1 MIRLVIRDVEGGE
14 ASFPVTGEV
23 VIGRSR
29 ECQIRFEDPS
39 VSRRH
44 ARVFLDY
51 GDAVI
56 EDLGS
61 PNGTLVN
68 RQRVAGPQRLKTGDS
83 IQIGTEKI
91 RVIETSPLE
100 DFAASTEVHM
110 RAQDARPIEESEHEG
125 KSVWD
130 DTLPFDR
137 KADSAAPAR
146 PAAPPVPAV
155 PGGNLKW
162 MVIGGA
168 AILLVVI
175 AWLVLTQ

>member
-1 MIRLVIRDVEGGE
+1 MIRLVIRDIEGGE

-51 GDAVI
+51 GEAVI

-68 RQRVAGPQRLKTGDS
+68 RQRVVGPLRLKTGDA

-110 RAQDARPIEESEHEG
+110 RAADARPIEASDHER
-125 KSVWD
+125 KTAWD

-137 KADSAAPAR
+137 KTDSPAPVPAPAASAAP
-146 PAAPPVPAV
+146 
-155 PGGNLKW
+155 GGSLKW
-162 MVIGGA
+162 VVIGGA

>member
-51 GDAVI
+51 GEAVI

-68 RQRVAGPQRLKTGDS
+68 RQRVASPLRLKTGDS

-110 RAQDARPIEESEHEG
+110 RAPESRSIEASDQERKTAR
-125 KSVWD
+125 D

-137 KADSAAPAR
+137 KLDSAAPALT
-146 PAAPPVPAV
+146 PTPSATAA

-162 MVIGGA
+162 IVVGGA